1 MTSIA
6 PAEFPHSRM
15 EIEMPRKEVF
25 EIENIPFKPV
35 DWGRSKT
42 FIGPLAN
49 GAEHVRVGV
58 TEYDPST
65 PHEPH
70 SHPGQEEV
78 IWVLTGR
85 GYTETQGEKI
95 DLRPGQVAYIPGGV
109 EHKTAAVGGKMTAII
124 IKGPVRDA
132 EGKAS

>member
-1 MTSIA
+1 
-6 PAEFPHSRM
+6 
-15 EIEMPRKEVF
+15 MPEKEVF
-25 EIENIPFKPV
+25 DIEQLPFKPV
-35 DWGRSKT
+35 GWGRSKT

-58 TEYDPST
+58 TEYDPAT

-70 SHPGQEEV
+70 THPGQEEV
-78 IWVLTGR
+78 IWVLSGK
-85 GYTETQGEKI
+85 GYTETKGERI
-95 DLRPGQVAYIPGGV
+95 PLEPGKVAYIPGGV